1 MNGLFISFEG
11 PDASGKTT
19 QIRLLADKLR
29 ERGLQPLLTRE
40 PGGTSV
46 GERIRDILLDRTCK
60 EMTAMTEMLLYA
72 AARAQHVEEVIRPA
86 LEAGRI
92 VISDRFTDSSIAYQG
107 SGRELG
113 NLVAEINET
122 ATGGLLPDLTFLLVT
137 MPSSMR
143 ERIPSGQEDRL
154 EAEQDS
160 FHERVLEGFLEIQRR
175 HPDRIVLIDGSRSIQ
190 TIADE
195 VWEKTVRIIGNRYE
209 I

>member
-1 MNGLFISFEG
+1 MNGVFITFEG

-19 QIRLLADKLR
+19 QIRLLEERLR
-29 ERGLQPLLTRE
+29 EQGLQPLLTRE
-40 PGGTSV
+40 PGGTPI
-46 GERIRDILLDRTCK
+46 GERIREILLDRACK

-107 SGRELG
+107 SGRGLG
-113 NLVAEINET
+113 NLVGEINEI

-143 ERIPSGQEDRL
+143 DRIPSGHEDRL

-160 FHERVLEGFLEIQRR
+160 FHEKVLEGFLEIRRR
-175 HPDRIVLIDGSRSIQ
+175 HPDRIVLIDGSRSIG
-190 TIADE
+190 TIAGE
-195 VWEKTVRIIGNRYE
+195 VWEKTVRMIGNRYE